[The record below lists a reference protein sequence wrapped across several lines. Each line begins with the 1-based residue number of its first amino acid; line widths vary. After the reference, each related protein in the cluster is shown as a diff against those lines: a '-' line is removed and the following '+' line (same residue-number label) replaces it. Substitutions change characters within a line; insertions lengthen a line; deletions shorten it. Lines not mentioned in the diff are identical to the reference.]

1 MISTAERWIAGSVSG
16 GCLERDVLRKGQYQT
31 RNARAVLIEHDETS
45 EERGGT
51 GCLGQ
56 VELLLERAPEP
67 GAGPHAACDPLLLA
81 EQCLRDE
88 VVALVATVFR
98 SKREGVEPGDRLVQ
112 LPAERR
118 ASFDDRALERELW
131 PALSAARAQAGA
143 PDFTRGFV
151 SADGSVEALIEV
163 IAPPPHLFVFG
174 AAHDS
179 VALVSFA
186 QAVGFSVSVCSEQ
199 ALDRAARERF
209 LGSERVLIGAAREA
223 VAALDRCA
231 CPLAMV
237 MAHHYERDRTAILAL
252 ASSSARYIGVL
263 GPAHRTRRMLEDLLA
278 TGALS
283 LAAVESLN
291 GTRLY
296 APAGLDLGSRTPAE
310 VALSILAEIQSVL
323 NATGAQC
330 LRRKA
335 HAIHG

>member
-1 MISTAERWIAGSVSG
+1 
-16 GCLERDVLRKGQYQT
+16 
-31 RNARAVLIEHDETS
+31 
-45 EERGGT
+45 
-51 GCLGQ
+51 
-56 VELLLERAPEP
+56 
-67 GAGPHAACDPLLLA
+67 LA

-88 VVALVATVFR
+88 VVAVVATVFR
-98 SKREGVEPGDRLVQ
+98 SRREGVPLGARLVR
-112 LPAERR
+112 LRAERR
-118 ASFDDRALERELW
+118 ASFDDPALERELW
-131 PALSAARAQAGA
+131 PALLAAHAQASA
-143 PDFTRGFV
+143 KDVTSSFI

-174 AAHDS
+174 SAHDS

-186 QAVGFSVSVCSEQ
+186 QALGFGVSVCSER

-209 LGSERVLIGAAREA
+209 LGSERVLIGPVGEA
-223 VAALDRCA
+223 MAALERCA

-237 MAHHYERDRTAILAL
+237 MAHHYERDRAAILAL

-263 GPAHRTRRMLEDLLA
+263 GPAHRTRRMLGDLLA

-283 LAAVESLN
+283 PAAAESLQ
-291 GTRLY
+291 GARLH

-330 LRRKA
+330 LREKSR
-335 HAIHG
+335 AIHG